1 MFKSG
6 STLRCIQE
14 VLQLLEMYFKLGSLI
29 VHAVPESGPDFWI
42 LLGFCL
48 NHRVENTSPIE
59 IVELVANSKKV
70 QSFVTSECPQSL
82 RILNLCE
89 S

>member
-1 MFKSG
+1 MFRSR
-6 STLRCIQE
+6 STLRAIQE
-14 VLQLLEMYFKLGSLI
+14 VLQLLEMYFKLGLLI
-29 VHAVPESGPDFWI
+29 VHAVPESGPEFWI

-59 IVELVANSKKV
+59 IVKLVDNSKKV
-70 QSFVTSECPQSL
+70 QSFVTAECPQSL

>member
-6 STLRCIQE
+6 STLRAIQE
-14 VLQLLEMYFKLGSLI
+14 VLRLLETYFKLGLLI
-29 VHAVPESGPDFWI
+29 VHAVAESGPEFWV

-59 IVELVANSKKV
+59 IVGLVDNAKKV
-70 QSFVTSECPQSL
+70 QSFVTTECPQSL

-89 S
+89 R